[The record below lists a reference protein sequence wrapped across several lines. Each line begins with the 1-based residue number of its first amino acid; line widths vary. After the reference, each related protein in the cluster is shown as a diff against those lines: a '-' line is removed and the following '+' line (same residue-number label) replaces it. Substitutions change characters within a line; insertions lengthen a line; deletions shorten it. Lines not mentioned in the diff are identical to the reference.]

1 MFNDREEDW
10 RKWKMITA
18 TFRSVFLT
26 KRIFID
32 CNETNKVRKDLAVF
46 LKVAMAYKEELLHLQ
61 LVLFVDQPY

>member
-1 MFNDREEDW
+1 
-10 RKWKMITA
+10 MITA